1 MFQYLFILGKSTH
14 LCQKELEFYLKRH
27 NISYNL
33 IFSAGELFLIETDT
47 RINGAELENE
57 LAGVVKVGMVFLQ
70 KDNLSDIASIISEKL
85 IKTQKNKLVFGISL
99 YNINVDI
106 YPICKEIKSKLLS
119 AGIAPRYILPQTDNK
134 LSSVVVKKQHIEETI
149 IINYQNS
156 YYFSHTEAVQN
167 FEDWNYR
174 DYDRPYADPKS
185 GMLPPKVARMMIN
198 LTEGRTLLD
207 PFCGMGT
214 ILAEGLSCGYKV
226 IGSDKSPATI
236 ASTEKNL
243 SWFIKKLNPKSSD
256 YNLYCSDA
264 VDLSFLKSER
274 VDTIVTEPYLGPNW
288 DTGVEVSKQKLENII
303 TGLEKLYFGCLKTW
317 HNYIAD
323 NGTIVLIIPS
333 YRLFGT
339 EFLMNKT
346 IDNLAKFG
354 YIIEVGPLSYARP
367 QAVVKRNIY
376 KLRKV

>member
-236 ASTEKNL
+236 ASPEKNL
-243 SWFIKKLNPKSSD
+243 SWFIKK
-256 YNLYCSDA
+256 
-264 VDLSFLKSER
+264 